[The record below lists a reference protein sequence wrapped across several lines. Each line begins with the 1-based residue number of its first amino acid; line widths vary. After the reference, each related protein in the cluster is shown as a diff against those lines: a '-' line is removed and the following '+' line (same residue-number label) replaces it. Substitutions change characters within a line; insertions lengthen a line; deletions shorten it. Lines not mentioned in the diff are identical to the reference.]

1 MCQPHGLLLQ
11 SCGRCFGVDR
21 FEHKG
26 VCLQGISLSKLAF
39 ASVGKVEGIVAA
51 VNKSLQGKY
60 VQAVQSM
67 QLYVQS
73 PKAREGLLKPIASN
87 IIEAHEQVR
96 KLLHEHYTA
105 EDAQQVSMKSK
116 SELEA
121 VLLGSY
127 ASTE

>member
-1 MCQPHGLLLQ
+1 M
-11 SCGRCFGVDR
+11 DR
-21 FEHKG
+21 FEHKRA
-26 VCLQGISLSKLAF
+26 CLQGISLSKLAF
-39 ASVGKVEGIVAA
+39 ASVGKVEGILTA
-51 VNKSLQGKY
+51 VNELLQGKY
-60 VQAVQSM
+60 AQAVQSM

-105 EDAQQVSMKSK
+105 EDAQKVSMKSK
-116 SELEA
+116 AELEA

-127 ASTE
+127 ASTQ